1 MVETG
6 NFEPGP
12 EVPFLAHS
20 DGALHR
26 SYGARSLE
34 GVMPL
39 QRKDALEYEL
49 SSCLSSLGES
59 CPSPTRCLRACPICT
74 VITLAV
80 VELLV
85 GVYGILAGLTK
96 IEVHCERNLQVLMI
110 SFGVLQIVQTVGAVG
125 LIFKPKRWKF
135 LRAWFAP
142 ALIVAAFAKFVAIL
156 AGAALVF
163 GRNRR
168 GSGPSES
175 CDTTLLHE
183 TQWYIV
189 CHVVLIASS
198 FCYAILLVHPSY
210 APQWPKTC
218 RRRGASLE
226 VNRRSQERVQM
237 TSLAKKKEGL
247 LEKKTAQNSPDY
259 HPI

>member
-6 NFEPGP
+6 DFEPGP

-96 IEVHCERNLQVLMI
+96 SRRLSPFHDRRNTPESIDISNNLVIVLAPNVTISPLNRVAHYCCYWVVWNTNSKLWIIKHCSHAIYRY
-110 SFGVLQIVQTVGAVG
+110 SFLLPQSRFI
-125 LIFKPKRWKF
+125 
-135 LRAWFAP
+135 
-142 ALIVAAFAKFVAIL
+142 AKGI
-156 AGAALVF
+156 
-163 GRNRR
+163 
-168 GSGPSES
+168 
-175 CDTTLLHE
+175 
-183 TQWYIV
+183 
-189 CHVVLIASS
+189 
-198 FCYAILLVHPSY
+198 
-210 APQWPKTC
+210 C
-218 RRRGASLE
+218 RS
-226 VNRRSQERVQM
+226 
-237 TSLAKKKEGL
+237 
-247 LEKKTAQNSPDY
+247 
-259 HPI
+259 